1 MLSSAVNDGGLSNSP
16 NRPLARVGIL
26 GEVAVWDDAGVVVQL
41 SPQLRRLL
49 ALLITADG
57 ASVSIDRIA
66 DHITGGRLDGSVIRT
81 AISRLRRILG
91 DRVEKTS
98 AGYRLQLG
106 PDELDSWRFSELMIR
121 SVDAPPLARLAALT
135 DALAMWRG
143 PALEGMADE
152 PWAVATATRLDERSA
167 QLPSKIAPRLWQ
179 LAAVPRRRS
188 HSWAD

>member
-1 MLSSAVNDGGLSNSP
+1 MWDVVERSELGGLSNSP
-16 NRPLARVGIL
+16 NRPLAASAFGA
-26 GEVAVWDDAGVVVQL
+26 VAVWDDAGVVVQL

-91 DRVEKTS
+91 DRIEKTS

-106 PDELDSWRFSELMIR
+106 PDELDSWRFWS
-121 SVDAPPLARLAALT
+121 
-135 DALAMWRG
+135 
-143 PALEGMADE
+143 
-152 PWAVATATRLDERSA
+152 
-167 QLPSKIAPRLWQ
+167 
-179 LAAVPRRRS
+179 
-188 HSWAD
+188 